1 MMMNTSTVVLVT
13 PLFVPVAM
21 EMGINPVAIGVAICV
36 AASAPFLTPVGSGTN
51 TLIIKPGNLG
61 FRDFFVPGIGLTVVT
76 LIGSL
81 LLIPV
86 FWPL

>member
-13 PLFVPVAM
+13 PLFVPVAVKL
-21 EMGINPVAIGVAICV
+21 GINPVAIGVAICV

-61 FRDFFVPGIGLTVVT
+61 FRDFFVPGIGLSILT
-76 LIGSL
+76 LIASII
-81 LLIPV
+81 LIP
-86 FWPL
+86 FIWPL